1 MTKKAYNFLITLIGV
16 VCVYVVIRHL
26 FFFDNSKSVRT
37 DVLQGIL
44 IGFGAAIITAQITAK
59 IKTRK
64 INCWTSSL
72 GSGDPENGMLLRA
85 AYVLAFP
92 GPINMSKEATYWTTT
107 VDGNNHSL
115 SGKRNYVMHFSAGGL
130 PPNNAFWSLTMGDKK
145 NHFVPNSINRYSVSD
160 RTDLVPNHDGSVTI
174 YIQSIAP
181 AGHESNWL
189 PAPTDN
195 FTLWLRVYM
204 PGEKI
209 LNGEY
214 IVPPVEEVK

>member
-1 MTKKAYNFLITLIGV
+1 MTKKAYNFFIALIGV
-16 VCVYVVIRHL
+16 VCVYVIIRHL
-26 FFFDNSKSVRT
+26 FFFDNSKPVRT

-44 IGFGAAIITAQITAK
+44 IGFGAAIITAQLTGK

-64 INCWTSSL
+64 TNGWISSL
-72 GSGDPENGMLLRA
+72 GSGDPKNDMLLRA

-92 GPINMSKEATYWTTT
+92 GPINTSKEAVYWTAS
-107 VDGNNHSL
+107 VDGSNHSL
-115 SGKRNYVMHFSAGGL
+115 SGKRNYVINFTAGGL

-145 NHFVPNSINRYSVSD
+145 NHFVPNSMNRYSVSD
-160 RTDLVPNHDGSVTI
+160 RTAFVPNDDGSVTI

-189 PAPTDN
+189 PAPADN

-204 PGEKI
+204 PGEEI
-209 LNGEY
+209 LKGAY
-214 IVPPVEEVK
+214 IVPPVEAVK